1 MTLTLPRFIQIHS
14 LASYPAA
21 LLNRDDS
28 GMAKRLPFGGSTRTR
43 ISSQSLKR
51 HWRFAGERTHE
62 AAAAVPFSLQSLGLP
77 MGERTKDIVH
87 AVILP
92 AAVTLMANATTLVH
106 PQLLTAVGDALLVA
120 LYGDKGKDPKSRQA
134 LFFGHPEVDYL
145 ITVAAG
151 LLALATDSAGP
162 LAPAAVLDK
171 AGVKALD
178 DALKAPLTDV
188 RKNLRAL
195 AGGAGLESALF
206 GRMVTS
212 DTASNKEAPV
222 HVAHA
227 FTVHAM
233 ERDLDFATAVDDLRD
248 RDPAAHSGSAGMFDV
263 ELTSGLFY
271 GYVNIDVTLLVA
283 NLGGDA
289 ALAGAV
295 IGRLLQLIARVSP
308 GAKKGSTAPFAHA
321 EWLMVEQGDDQP
333 RTLANAFRKAVAM
346 TGKDNDVFA
355 DAMQALQVH
364 LRQLDA
370 AYGQQTQRAQLSV
383 TPPAL
388 ADLPTESLAALVA
401 WVQAA
406 LVQPARVQTLA
417 VHPALPQLSV
427 VQGD

>member
-1 MTLTLPRFIQIHS
+1 MTLPRFIQIHS

-21 LLNRDDS
+21 LINRDDS

-87 AVILP
+87 GAILP
-92 AAVTLMANATTLVH
+92 AAMTATAPAH
-106 PQLLTAVGDALLVA
+106 PQVVAAVGDALLVA
-120 LYGDKGKDPKSRQA
+120 LYGDKGKDSKSRQA

-145 ITVAAG
+145 TTVARG
-151 LLALATDSAGP
+151 LLTLGADTVGP
-162 LAPAAVLDK
+162 LALDAVLDK
-171 AGVKALD
+171 TALKALD
-178 DALKAPLTDV
+178 DALKAPLTDL

-248 RDPAAHSGSAGMFDV
+248 RDPEAHSGSAGMFDV

-289 ALAGAV
+289 AMAGQV
-295 IGRLLQLIARVSP
+295 ISRLLQLIARVSP
-308 GAKKGSTAPFAHA
+308 GAKKGSTAPFTHA

-333 RTLANAFRKAVAM
+333 RTLANAFRKAIVM
-346 TGKDNDVFA
+346 SGKDNDVFA
-355 DAMQALQVH
+355 DAMQALQTH
-364 LRQLDA
+364 LSQLDA
-370 AYGQQTQRAQLSV
+370 AYGQQTQRVQMSV

-388 ADLPTESLAALVA
+388 ADLATQSLAALAA

-406 LVQPARVQTLA
+406 MQPPALA
-417 VHPALPQLSV
+417 QASSAHPALPQLSTV
-427 VQGD
+427 KGG

>member
-1 MTLTLPRFIQIHS
+1 MTFPRFIQIHS

-21 LLNRDDS
+21 LINRDDS
-28 GMAKRLPFGGSTRTR
+28 GMAKRLPFGGTTRTR

-51 HWRFAGERTHE
+51 HWRFAGESTHE
-62 AAAAVPFSLQSLGLP
+62 AAARVPFSLQSLGLP
-77 MGERTKDIVH
+77 MGERTKEIVH
-87 AVILP
+87 GAILP
-92 AAVTLMANATTLVH
+92 DAMLDLEPVH
-106 PQLLTAVGDALLVA
+106 PQVQAAVGDALLVA

-134 LFFGHPEVDYL
+134 LFFGHPEVQYL
-145 ITVAAG
+145 TTLARE
-151 LLALATDSAGP
+151 LLQLGTETLG
-162 LAPAAVLDK
+162 APAQDTEPDK
-171 AGVKALD
+171 ANLKALGE
-178 DALKAPLTDV
+178 ALKERLQDL

-233 ERDLDFATAVDDLRD
+233 ERDLDFATAVDDLRN
-248 RDPAAHSGSAGMFDV
+248 RDPEANSGSAGMFDV

-271 GYVNIDVTLLVA
+271 GYVNIDVTLLAA

-289 ALAGAV
+289 GMAGQV
-295 IGRLLQLIARVSP
+295 ISRLLQLIARVSP

-333 RTLANAFRKAVAM
+333 RTLANAFRKAVSLR
-346 TGKDNDVFA
+346 GEGNDVFA
-355 DAMQALQVH
+355 NAIHALENH

-370 AYGQQTQRAQLSV
+370 AYGQQTQRAQMSV

-388 ADLPTESLAALVA
+388 ADLAPQSLAELSA
-401 WVQAA
+401 WLQD
-406 LVQPARVQTLA
+406 
-417 VHPALPQLSV
+417 SMK
-427 VQGD
+427 QGA

>member
-1 MTLTLPRFIQIHS
+1 MSLPRFIQIHS

-21 LLNRDDS
+21 LINRDDS

-77 MGERTKDIVH
+77 MGDRTKDLVH
-87 AVILP
+87 RA
-92 AAVTLMANATTLVH
+92 LMPVATEGLATVH
-106 PQLLTAVGDALLVA
+106 PQVMTAVGDALLVT
-120 LYGDKGKDPKSRQA
+120 LYGDKAKNSDNRQA
-134 LFFGHPEVDYL
+134 LFFGHPEVAYL
-145 ITVAAG
+145 TTVARS
-151 LLALATDSAGP
+151 LLTLAAATVGPLATD
-162 LAPAAVLDK
+162 AVLDK
-171 AGVKALD
+171 TALKALD
-178 DALKAPLTDV
+178 DALKAPLVDV

-195 AGGAGLESALF
+195 VGGAGLESALF

-248 RDPAAHSGSAGMFDV
+248 RDPAAHSGSAGMFDI

-289 ALAGAV
+289 VMAGQV
-295 IGRLLQLIARVSP
+295 ISRLLQLIARVSP

-333 RTLANAFRKAVAM
+333 RTLANAFRKAIVM

-355 DAMQALQVH
+355 DAMQALQTH
-364 LRQLDA
+364 LHQLDA
-370 AYGQQTQRAQLSV
+370 AYGQQTQRAQMSV

-388 ADLPTESLAALVA
+388 ADLKSQSLAELVA

-406 LVQPARVQTLA
+406 LEQPTAQASA
-417 VHPALPQLSV
+417 VHPAVAQLSI
-427 VQGD
+427 VQGV